1 MKNNQALILSSNS
14 FTGREA
20 KLVNGKEF
28 FPVFYS
34 LLVAKPD
41 RNGRLTVSTLY
52 VDDYVYSDFIG
63 VGVYDCTF
71 DVYFDNKGNAKT
83 KLSQIV
89 LAKKVEL

>member
-14 FTGREA
+14 FKGRDA
-20 KLVNGKEF
+20 KIVNGEEV
-28 FPVFYS
+28 FPVFNS

-41 RNGRLTVSTLY
+41 RSGKLTVSTLY
-52 VDDYVYSDFIG
+52 VDDDVYTAFIG

-89 LAKKVEL
+89 FAKKVEL